1 MTFPIEKILWT
12 IMIFVWAY
20 KFSDTLVVKIIESCV
35 NINSFY
41 KYFLGGLKQIL
52 HMKKNFIKIQIW
64 VYPNPE

>member
-1 MTFPIEKILWT
+1 
-12 IMIFVWAY
+12 MIFVWAY

-52 HMKKNFIKIQIW
+52 LMKKNFIKIQILYIY